1 MWVGYLWGWLVGSMV
16 GLLLVL
22 LNLGVDLYGS

>member
-1 MWVGYLWGWLVGSMV
+1 MDSLRPILRAAGIAAFTV

-22 LNLGVDLYGS
+22 LNPPSLS